1 MTDAPGIAQ
10 SPQVEPAPAAPPAP
24 ATPAFR
30 AVFDAE
36 LQYVWNVLR
45 RMGVRAGDLEDL
57 TNEVFVAV
65 HRGLATFDATRP
77 MRPWLFGIAFRV
89 ASNHRRQARHRYE
102 VADDAA
108 AAVDPADGPEE
119 HLASGQARQLVLDAL
134 EALDLDL
141 RGVLVMH
148 DLDGHPVPEV
158 AAALGLPLNTAYS
171 RLRLARERF
180 AAAVRRLQLRRG
192 ER

>member
-1 MTDAPGIAQ
+1 MTDGLSGTQ
-10 SPQVEPAPAAPPAP
+10 SPQVEPAPAAAP
-24 ATPAFR
+24 ASATPPFR
-30 AVFDAE
+30 DVFNAE

-45 RMGVRAGDLEDL
+45 RMGVRASDLEDV

-65 HRGLATFDATRP
+65 HRGLPAFDATRP
-77 MRPWLFGIAFRV
+77 LRPWLFGIAFRV

-102 VADDAA
+102 VADDATG
-108 AAVDPADGPEE
+108 VTDPADGPEE
-119 HLASGQARQLVLDAL
+119 HLESKRARQLVLDAL
-134 EALDLDL
+134 DALDLDF

-158 AAALGLPLNTAYS
+158 AAALGVPLNTAYS
-171 RLRLARERF
+171 RLRLAREQF